1 MRIRNPFR
9 TNVVSVDQPLL
20 IIKVFVV
27 LSLLCHGSG
36 ATRNGD
42 VSVDDFRGPGRT
54 AIPNEG
60 RFRMKSSLL
69 GACATIALLAAAP
82 ALAADPA
89 ISYVPAQAG
98 I

>member
-1 MRIRNPFR
+1 MDPVQRGMVMCRSTI
-9 TNVVSVDQPLL
+9 
-20 IIKVFVV
+20 FV
-27 LSLLCHGSG
+27 
-36 ATRNGD
+36 A
-42 VSVDDFRGPGRT
+42 